1 MDTTITMGK
10 IREASPRFQARM
22 AGVFAWIGTTEGFAI
37 WVRSRLVVDGDAATT
52 AHNILAHER
61 LYRWAIVGDVVSYV
75 AFIIYTLL
83 LYDLFR
89 PVSRRLSLLA
99 AVSNV
104 VGAAIQLSI
113 VVFLLAPLL
122 VLEGARSPS
131 AVNVAESQ
139 ALMFL
144 NSYDYGY
151 AISMVPSGF
160 WNILTG
166 YLIFRSTFLPRILG
180 VLLAISGF
188 YYQVN
193 NFAQFLYPAIAARLE
208 PYVFVIGMAELLLAL
223 WLVVM
228 GVNEQ
233 RWKEQASAAGGIQM

>member
-1 MDTTITMGK
+1 MDTGRTIAS
-10 IREASPRFQARM
+10 IREASPRFQARV
-22 AGVFAWIGTTEGFAI
+22 AGVFAWIGTTEGFAF
-37 WVRSRLVVDGDAATT
+37 WVRGRLVVDGDAAATT
-52 AHNILAHER
+52 HNIQAHEQ
-61 LYRWAIVGDVVSYV
+61 LYRWGFVGDVISCV

-99 AVSNV
+99 AVSNLL
-104 VGAAIQLSI
+104 GEAIQLSAG
-113 VVFLLAPLL
+113 VFLLAPLV
-122 VLEGARSPS
+122 VLKGADSLGGANAAQS
-131 AVNVAESQ
+131 QAQ

-144 NSYDYGY
+144 NFYGDGY
-151 AISMVPSGF
+151 AISMVLFGI

-180 VLLAISGF
+180 VLLSISGL
-188 YYQVN
+188 YYEVN
-193 NFAQFLYPAIAARLE
+193 NFAGFLYPAIAARLE
-208 PYVFVIGMAELLLAL
+208 PYVFLIGMAELLLAG

-233 RWKEQASAAGGIQM
+233 RWKERARVA